1 MNRQTSGSDPYLE
14 RLAKLLPAELVAAY
28 IAISGLVTAANEP
41 NLWLGISL
49 VVIGLLVPLYL
60 YFFAKVKGVWQLL
73 ISEVSFWIWAGNI
86 SPEFSWFQTIEP
98 IGWSILVILWCLV
111 IPFAF
116 GPPPSTGHAP
126 VNNS

>member
-1 MNRQTSGSDPYLE
+1 MNRETSKSDPYLQ

-28 IAISGLVTAANEP
+28 IAITGVVTAADEP

-60 YFFAKVKGVWQLL
+60 YFFGNVKGVWQLL

-86 SPEFSWFQTIEP
+86 SPEFSWFQRVEP
-98 IGWSILVILWCLV
+98 IGWSIMVILWCLI

-116 GPPPSTGHAP
+116 GPPPPTSPLPA
-126 VNNS
+126 NNS